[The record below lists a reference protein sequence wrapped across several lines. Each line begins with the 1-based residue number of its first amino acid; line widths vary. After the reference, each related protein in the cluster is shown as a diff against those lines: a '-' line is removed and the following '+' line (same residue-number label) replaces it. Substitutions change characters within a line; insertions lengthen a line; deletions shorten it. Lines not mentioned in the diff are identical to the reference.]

1 MQLDRILQ
9 SQGFGSRKECRGLVR
24 NGFVRIGGE
33 EMDDPFLDID
43 PTGLDFEVDGEVWTY
58 HEVAYVMLH
67 KPTGYEV
74 SHKPI
79 HHPSVFSLLPSPLRA
94 RGVQAVGRL
103 DEDTTGMLILT
114 EDGQL
119 IHQLS
124 SPKRAIPKIYQI
136 ALKHPATQELVAAL
150 LAGVQ
155 LHDEPEPV
163 VAAGCE
169 IVGEHALQLTIT
181 GGKYHQVKRMV
192 AAAGNRVE
200 ALHRNAIG
208 RLELPADLAPGDWR
222 WLTPADL
229 AALRCEAD

>member
-24 NGFVRIGGE
+24 HGFVVIGGE
-33 EMDDPFLDID
+33 VQEDPFADLD
-43 PTGLDFEVDGEVWTY
+43 PTGLEIEVDGETWAY

-124 SPKRAIPKIYQI
+124 SPKRAIPKIYQVT
-136 ALKHPATQELVAAL
+136 LKHPANDELVAAL

-169 IVGEHALQLTIT
+169 IVGECALRLTIT
-181 GGKYHQVKRMV
+181 GGKYHQVKRMI

-208 RLELPADLAPGDWR
+208 RLELPADLAPGEWR

>member
-24 NGFVRIGGE
+24 HGFVRIGGE
-33 EMDDPFLDID
+33 EMDDPFVELD
-43 PTGLDFEVDGEVWTY
+43 PQGLEFEVDGELWQY
-58 HEVAYVMLH
+58 REVAYLMLH
-67 KPTGYEV
+67 KPGGYEV
-74 SHKPI
+74 SHKPK
-79 HHPSVFSLLPSPLRA
+79 HHPSVFSLLPTPLRE

-124 SPKRAIPKIYQI
+124 SPKRAIPKVYQVT
-136 ALKHPATQELVAAL
+136 LKHPATPELVSAL
-150 LAGVQ
+150 LAGVE
-155 LHDEPEPV
+155 LHDEPAPV

-169 IVGEHALQLTIT
+169 IIEECLLRLTIT
-181 GGKYHQVKRMV
+181 GGKYHQVKRMIG
-192 AAAGNRVE
+192 AAGNRVE

-208 RLELPADLAPGDWR
+208 RLELPTDLAPGKWR
-222 WLTPADL
+222 WLSDTDL
-229 AALRCEAD
+229 AALRCDEA